1 MQFGRLCRRH
11 CSGYIPRSG
20 RLCQERTTYAA
31 TRFRVTLRRVQRG
44 IYLSGILPALL
55 KARELTQ
62 DEFAT
67 KVGMSRVDVN
77 GICKGR
83 VRVGD
88 ARLRRVARGLEMEPD
103 DLRAAASDEDEQPPG
118 DVAALL
124 KELRAAAPEGPM
136 ASAVEILALLER
148 RLALAERQLG
158 IQAA

>member
-1 MQFGRLCRRH
+1 M
-11 CSGYIPRSG
+11 
-20 RLCQERTTYAA
+20 
-31 TRFRVTLRRVQRG
+31 QRG

-88 ARLRRVARGLEMEPD
+88 ARLRRIAHGLEMESD

-136 ASAVEILALLER
+136 AAAVEILALLER